1 MMETDRNV
9 FFSAPFGSEKWGMN
23 MLWSALQHMSLH
35 ASNSFSPLSYA
46 NFCQSPFRACVQGC
60 HKQWASVI
68 QPPFQVCFHCPGLQ
82 VSAGGLHSRRHHQ
95 TGGYLA
101 CASLCQQSQSA
112 AHSFP
117 QPNGIKM
124 DLKFLAVPACIFC
137 LNTCTLIILI
147 FPPTSGCVGLSG
159 ARLPLSS
166 SQQGISVT
174 GRTILNLLLSLC
186 DFPISGRHLPFGAR
200 QSGIWEGK
208 VFIWPK
214 AQQCVS
220 FDQWVSFGSWV

>member
-1 MMETDRNV
+1 M
-9 FFSAPFGSEKWGMN
+9 SS
-23 MLWSALQHMSLH
+23 SLH
-35 ASNSFSPLSYA
+35 PLGVKNGEWTCSGLHYSTCHCMPLIHFPRSRTQISA
-46 NFCQSPFRACVQGC
+46 NHLSGLACRDATSSEHQS
-60 HKQWASVI
+60 S
-68 QPPFQVCFHCPGLQ
+68 
-82 VSAGGLHSRRHHQ
+82 SLHSRFVFTVLDYRCQ
-95 TGGYLA
+95 QEA
-101 CASLCQQSQSA
+101 CAAKGTTKPRDIWHACHYASRL
-112 AHSFP
+112 SFP

-174 GRTILNLLLSLC
+174 GRTIVNLLLSLC

-208 VFIWPK
+208 VLIWPK